1 MCNFSYDFLFKVF
14 KVKEE
19 QIKSLT
25 RELAT
30 AEKARTDLEGGVE
43 RLDVYRLFLD
53 SVVAQRPDIFP
64 TIGVMMAR

>member
-1 MCNFSYDFLFKVF
+1 MYYLLKVF

-30 AEKARTDLEGGVE
+30 AQKARTDLKGAVE
-43 RLDVYRLFLD
+43 RLGVYRQFLD
-53 SVVAQRPDIFP
+53 LVVAQRPDIFP

>member
-1 MCNFSYDFLFKVF
+1 M
-14 KVKEE
+14 KEE
-19 QIKSLT
+19 QIKTLT

-30 AEKARTDLEGGVE
+30 AKKARTVLEGGVE
-43 RLDVYRLFLD
+43 RLDMYRLFLD

>member
-1 MCNFSYDFLFKVF
+1 MS

-19 QIKSLT
+19 AIKNLT

-30 AEKARTDLEGGVE
+30 AQRARADLERNVA

-53 SVVAQRPDIFP
+53 SVVAKRSDIFP
-64 TIGVMMAR
+64 TIGIMMAR

>member
-1 MCNFSYDFLFKVF
+1 M
-14 KVKEE
+14 KEE

-30 AEKARTDLEGGVE
+30 AQKARTDLKEAVE
-43 RLDVYRLFLD
+43 RLGVYRQFLD